1 MAPPKCHLPK
11 ESPLPTAIF
20 FICRLGF
27 ATFGYSAQ
35 TTRYYLTGCSSVA
48 VMLSSAAPPQRSKC
62 VCFQS
67 SSPQVVWLDKRVEK
81 IIQMMREDVR
91 GELSLGEF
99 AQSVNLSVWRL
110 CHIFKSDVGM
120 PPIRYLRLLRMERAK
135 DLLEASFL
143 SVKEIAYQ
151 VGLNDESHF
160 VRDFKSTYGF
170 SPALYRSNFKNKNA
184 PEPHNGNGNG
194 HGPTSGNSAQHNS
207 VREHLVQ
214 IAKHSILPSVHLFV
228 YVFSCLN

>member
-1 MAPPKCHLPK
+1 
-11 ESPLPTAIF
+11 
-20 FICRLGF
+20 
-27 ATFGYSAQ
+27 
-35 TTRYYLTGCSSVA
+35 
-48 VMLSSAAPPQRSKC
+48 
-62 VCFQS
+62 
-67 SSPQVVWLDKRVEK
+67 LDKRVEK

-120 PPIRYLRLLRMERAK
+120 PPIRYLRQLRMERAK
-135 DLLEASFL
+135 DLLESSFL

-170 SPALYRSNFKNKNA
+170 SPALYRSNFKNKA
-184 PEPHNGNGNG
+184 AGDPHNGTNGNG
-194 HGPTSGNSAQHNS
+194 HGPTKGSGAQSQGVHK
-207 VREHLVQ
+207 HLVQ
-214 IAKHSILPSVHLFV
+214 IAKHSVLPSVQLLAC
-228 YVFSCLN
+228 VFSYLN

>member
-1 MAPPKCHLPK
+1 M
-11 ESPLPTAIF
+11 
-20 FICRLGF
+20 
-27 ATFGYSAQ
+27 
-35 TTRYYLTGCSSVA
+35 
-48 VMLSSAAPPQRSKC
+48 
-62 VCFQS
+62 
-67 SSPQVVWLDKRVEK
+67 DKRVEK

-135 DLLEASFL
+135 DLLESSFL
-143 SVKEIAYQ
+143 SVKEIAFQ

-170 SPALYRSNFKNKNA
+170 SPALYRSNFKNKA
-184 PEPHNGNGNG
+184 TVETHNGSNGNA
-194 HGPTSGNSAQHNS
+194 HGPTKGNGAQSHS
-207 VREHLVQ
+207 VRDQLVQ
-214 IAKHSILPSVHLFV
+214 IAKHSVLPSVQLLV
-228 YVFSCLN
+228 YVFSYLN